1 MALGRHNN
9 DVLIQ
14 DGLSVSHASR
24 SLDSVSGLC
33 RKDLC
38 IYGDTKLFVNK
49 RHCFKSRLLIMSGQ
63 GKQNFRSLVYD
74 GSFYDDHVCL
84 GSSFLKLCG
93 QWKTVLV
100 C

>member
-1 MALGRHNN
+1 MALSRLND

-14 DGLSVSHASR
+14 DGVRVSHASR

-49 RHCFKSRLLIMSGQ
+49 LRCFKSRLLIMSGQ
-63 GKQNFRSLVYD
+63 GK
-74 GSFYDDHVCL
+74 
-84 GSSFLKLCG
+84 
-93 QWKTVLV
+93 
-100 C
+100 